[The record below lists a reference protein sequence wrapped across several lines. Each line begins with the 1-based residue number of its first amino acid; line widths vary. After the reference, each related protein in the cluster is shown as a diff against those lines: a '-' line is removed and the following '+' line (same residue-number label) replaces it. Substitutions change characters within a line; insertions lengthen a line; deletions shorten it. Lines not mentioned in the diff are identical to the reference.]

1 MRRFHRLFAPVALAA
16 WLASAP
22 LANAATD
29 NLMVNGSLSGT
40 IGNSHVPMG
49 WQILLNSPDVM
60 DAANNA
66 GLTGLQFFGAAPE
79 ASPDGGTWVGLGA
92 RTGSYMEEFGQWV
105 DNLVIGQTYSLSWVT
120 GNFGYSRGSVN
131 YVDSNAIRVN
141 LDGSLLGTGNTLNL
155 GSQWQAET
163 LRFVATTTRQQ
174 LSFQL
179 ADYNNAYL
187 SIDGIR
193 LAAVSPVPEPG
204 SLTLALLGLGALA
217 WRARQRQQA

>member
-1 MRRFHRLFAPVALAA
+1 MRRFHRLLAPVALTA
-16 WLASAP
+16 WLWCPA
-22 LANAATD
+22 LAHAATD
-29 NLMVNGSLSGT
+29 NLLVNGSLSGVV
-40 IGNSHVPMG
+40 GNSSVPMG
-49 WQILLNSPDVM
+49 WQTLLNSPDVM

-66 GLTGLQFFGAAPE
+66 GVAGLQFFGATPD

-141 LDGSLLGTGNTLNL
+141 LDGSLLGTGNTLSL
-155 GSQWQAET
+155 GSQWQADT
-163 LRFVATTTRQQ
+163 LSFVATTTRQQ

-179 ADYNNAYL
+179 NTYNNAYL

-204 SLTLALLGLGALA
+204 SLALALLGLGALT
-217 WRARQRQQA
+217 WCARQRRQA

>member
-1 MRRFHRLFAPVALAA
+1 MRRFHRLFTPIAVST
-16 WLASAP
+16 WLLGAP
-22 LANAATD
+22 LAQAATD
-29 NLMVNGSLSGT
+29 NLLANGALSGA
-40 IGNSHVPMG
+40 IGNSSVPMG

-66 GLTGLQFFGAAPE
+66 GVNGLQFFGAAPE

-92 RTGSYMEEFGQWV
+92 RTGDYMEAFGQWV
-105 DNLVIGQTYSLSWVT
+105 DNLVIGQTYSLSWVA

-141 LDGSLLGTGNTLNL
+141 LDGAFLGTGGTLGL
-155 GSQWQAET
+155 SSQWQAET
-163 LRFVATTTRQQ
+163 LSFVAATTRQQ

-193 LAAVSPVPEPG
+193 LTAVSPVPEPG
-204 SLTLALLGLGALA
+204 SLGLALLGLGALA
-217 WRARQRQQA
+217 WCARQRQPA